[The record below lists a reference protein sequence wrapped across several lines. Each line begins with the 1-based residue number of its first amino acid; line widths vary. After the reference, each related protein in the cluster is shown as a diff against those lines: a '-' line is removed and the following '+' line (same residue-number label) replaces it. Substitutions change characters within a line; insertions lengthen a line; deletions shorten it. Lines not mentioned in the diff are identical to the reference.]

1 MRRFL
6 LFLGWMT
13 GSGAIALFS
22 VQNAQAVSLRFLSWQ
37 SIQMPLG
44 FLLVFVA
51 AIALWVPYLAR
62 PLRR

>member
-1 MRRFL
+1 
-6 LFLGWMT
+6 MT

-44 FLLVFVA
+44 LLLVFVA

>member
-1 MRRFL
+1 MIS
-6 LFLGWMT
+6 
-13 GSGAIALFS
+13 SGAIALFS
-22 VQNAQAVSLRFLSWQ
+22 VQNAKAVSLRFLLWE

-44 FLLVFVA
+44 LLLVFVA